1 MINLFSLEILIGL
14 TVGIFIGWVLKK
26 SLMKNEK
33 SIDEVDLAN
42 TVKNLEQTI
51 KDYQKENSEE
61 RGSIKKIIE
70 DSRTGIADVIKAAD
84 NIKNTLISGGSQ
96 KQGTWGELV
105 LEHILKENL
114 GFTEGEEYNVR
125 ESHTDEDGRKIPDII
140 INFPDGRHAIV
151 DSKVS
156 LKAWEEYITAEDE
169 NSKKEA
175 FDRHKISLKAWE
187 EYITAE
193 DETSKKEA
201 FERHKRSLK
210 THIDTLADKNY
221 QGIKGLNTIDTVI
234 MFCPNETAITSL
246 PRKGGAAL
254 FDYAMKNKV
263 TLACP
268 SILYYQLKTAEY
280 SWKADKQSK
289 NIADIIKLANLVSDQ
304 AVDIYGT
311 AKKAQAAIA
320 DTSDKVADV
329 MGKIKD
335 GGNRSFLSRISRMN
349 KLGLSPKKQIP
360 SEVSIDDSEEKDLK
374 VIENLKKKENKL

>member
-1 MINLFSLEILIGL
+1 MMINLFSLEILIGL

-114 GFTEGEEYNVR
+114 GFTEGEEYDVR
-125 ESHTDEDGRKIPDII
+125 ESYTDEDGRKIPDII

-175 FDRHKISLKAWE
+175 FDRHKISLK
-187 EYITAE
+187 
-193 DETSKKEA
+193 K
-201 FERHKRSLK
+201 
-210 THIDTLADKNY
+210 HIDTLTQKNY

-246 PRKGGAAL
+246 PRKGGAA
-254 FDYAMKNKV
+254 
-263 TLACP
+263 
-268 SILYYQLKTAEY
+268 
-280 SWKADKQSK
+280 
-289 NIADIIKLANLVSDQ
+289 
-304 AVDIYGT
+304 
-311 AKKAQAAIA
+311 
-320 DTSDKVADV
+320 
-329 MGKIKD
+329 
-335 GGNRSFLSRISRMN
+335 FLIM
-349 KLGLSPKKQIP
+349 Q
-360 SEVSIDDSEEKDLK
+360 
-374 VIENLKKKENKL
+374 

>member
-1 MINLFSLEILIGL
+1 MMINLFSLEILIGL

-114 GFTEGEEYNVR
+114 GFTEGEEYDVR
-125 ESHTDEDGRKIPDII
+125 ESYTDEDGRKIPDII

-169 NSKKEA
+169 NSKKDA
-175 FDRHKISLKAWE
+175 FDRHKISLK
-187 EYITAE
+187 
-193 DETSKKEA
+193 K
-201 FERHKRSLK
+201 
-210 THIDTLADKNY
+210 HIDTLAQKNY

-268 SILYYQLKTAEY
+268 SILYYLLKTAEY

-360 SEVSIDDSEEKDLK
+360 IEVSVDDSEEKDIK
-374 VIENLKKKENKL
+374 VIESFKKKGK

>member
-1 MINLFSLEILIGL
+1 MMINLFSLEILIGL

-114 GFTEGEEYNVR
+114 GFTEGEEYDVR
-125 ESHTDEDGRKIPDII
+125 ESYTDEDGRKIPDII

-175 FDRHKISLKAWE
+175 FDRHKISLK
-187 EYITAE
+187 
-193 DETSKKEA
+193 K
-201 FERHKRSLK
+201 
-210 THIDTLADKNY
+210 HIDTLAQKNY

-268 SILYYQLKTAEY
+268 SILYYLLKTAEY

-360 SEVSIDDSEEKDLK
+360 IEVSVDDSEEKDIK
-374 VIENLKKKENKL
+374 VIESFKKKENK

>member
-1 MINLFSLEILIGL
+1 MMINLFSLEILIGL

-33 SIDEVDLAN
+33 PIDEVDLAN

-114 GFTEGEEYNVR
+114 GFTEGEEYDVR
-125 ESHTDEDGRKIPDII
+125 ESYTDEDGRKIPDII

-175 FDRHKISLKAWE
+175 FDRHKISLK
-187 EYITAE
+187 
-193 DETSKKEA
+193 K
-201 FERHKRSLK
+201 
-210 THIDTLADKNY
+210 HIDTLTQKNY

-268 SILYYQLKTAEY
+268 SILYYLLKTAEY

-360 SEVSIDDSEEKDLK
+360 IEVSVDDSEEKDIK
-374 VIENLKKKENKL
+374 VIESFKKKENK